1 MTTAR
6 QAYAIDGALNAA
18 MDRYANGDDAAFAA
32 VYDALAPR
40 VLGFVRRRVSD
51 EGSVEE
57 LVQQTFLQMHLARE
71 RYVTGLDVVPWALAI
86 ARRLLI
92 DAHRRARHDYVGDD
106 IDRLA
111 CEDALQDE
119 TLEHRRTAQAL
130 RRTLRELPPKQREA
144 FELVKGEGLS
154 LASAASVLGTTE
166 TAVKLRVHRAVDA
179 LRRLASRCETDEQE
193 KGARGSTAS
202 L

>member
-1 MTTAR
+1 MTIAGQR
-6 QAYAIDGALNAA
+6 YAVDGALNAA

-40 VLGFVRRRVSD
+40 VLGFVRRRVAD
-51 EGSVEE
+51 DGSVEE
-57 LVQQTFLQMHLARE
+57 LVQQTFLQMHVARE
-71 RYVTGLDVVPWALAI
+71 RYVTGHDVVPWALAI

-106 IDRLA
+106 IDRVA
-111 CEDALQDE
+111 CEDALADE
-119 TLEHRRTAQAL
+119 TLEHRRTAQDL

-154 LASAASVLGTTE
+154 IASAAAVLGTTE
-166 TAVKLRVHRAVDA
+166 MAVKLRVHRAVDA
-179 LRRLASRCETDEQE
+179 LRRLASRCGTHGE
-193 KGARGSTAS
+193 KKGTRGSVAS